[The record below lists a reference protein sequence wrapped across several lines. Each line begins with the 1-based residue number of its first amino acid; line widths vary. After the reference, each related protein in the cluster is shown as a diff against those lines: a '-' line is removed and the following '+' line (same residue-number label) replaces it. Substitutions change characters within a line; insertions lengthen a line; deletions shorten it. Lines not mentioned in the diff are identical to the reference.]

1 MMELLGQILGF
12 IWDMLPRPGIVG
24 PTEEACR
31 YWFGRKELSSR
42 KKSGIYFIW
51 PLVMEWRVYQVVSQI
66 CETAIVPVADMSGQ
80 SWQFRLAIEFEVA
93 DVLVFNEA
101 QYDGQVHLE
110 QLGSAALVTSVSRMS
125 TADIVAY
132 GIASICEQIAEEL
145 HSKVERRGIRV
156 VDVRAIMADRCMSLF
171 HSQSQK
177 LSD

>member
-31 YWFGRKELSSR
+31 YWFGRKEWSS
-42 KKSGIYFIW
+42 KKKPGLYFIW
-51 PLVMEWRVYQVVSQI
+51 PLLMEWRVYQVVSQI
-66 CETAIVPVADMSGQ
+66 CETAIVPVSDMNGQ

-93 DVLVFNEA
+93 DVLAFNES

-125 TADIVAY
+125 TADIARTGVA
-132 GIASICEQIAEEL
+132 AICHQIADDL
-145 HSKVERRGIRV
+145 HVSVESRGIRV
-156 VDVRAIMADRCMSLF
+156 NAVRAIMADRCISLF

>member
-31 YWFGRKELSSR
+31 YWLGRREWASR
-42 KKSGIYFIW
+42 KGSGFYFVW
-51 PLVMEWRVYQVVSQI
+51 PLVMEWRVYHVVSQI
-66 CETAIVPVADMSGQ
+66 CETAIVPVADRSGQ
-80 SWQFRLAIEFEVA
+80 SWQFRLAIEFEIQ
-93 DVLVFNEA
+93 DVLAFNVR

-110 QLGSAALVTSVSRMS
+110 QLGSAALVSLVSKMP
-125 TADIVAY
+125 TEEVV
-132 GIASICEQIAEEL
+132 GVGVESICEQIADGL
-145 HSKVERRGIRV
+145 RKKVVSRGIRI
-156 VDVRAIMADRCMSLF
+156 VDVGAIMADRCISLF